1 MSKGTSM
8 TSFGLSRPVPV
19 FRGLIDEDCGAIIAR
34 EAMRKCIFVKSVTHT
49 IALFRSRISNSPLA
63 SPTLRGFC
71 GSEVKEEGAT
81 PSSCAAGGGGGGGCV
96 P

>member
-19 FRGLIDEDCGAIIAR
+19 FRGLIDCGAIIAR
-34 EAMRKCIFVKSVTHT
+34 EAMSKCIFVKSVTHT

-71 GSEVKEEGAT
+71 GSEVKEKGAT
-81 PSSCAAGGGGGGGCV
+81 PSSCAGGGGGGGGGGCV